1 MTDSAGPA
9 GLEQRLR
16 QRLSTG
22 LEQMDLTVA
31 DTDQQRLVQY
41 VTTLTKWNKTHNL
54 TAVRDPEQMIG
65 RHLLDSLSIAK
76 YLEGRTLL
84 DVGSGAGLPGIPL
97 AVIQPHLNVTLVDSV
112 LKKTRFMLFAA
123 RELELRNVDVRHAR
137 VESIGN
143 RAPDSLNADIVNG
156 DTGYD
161 MIVARAFS
169 TIEKLCALS
178 GHLLS
183 ARGLILAMIGKPAD
197 TEHSAIGDTVQIDGG
212 DTFSVTRSE
221 KLFVPGETAQ
231 RNIVILQ
238 RSAD

>member
-1 MTDSAGPA
+1 VTNSATPG
-9 GLEQRLR
+9 GLEQLLR
-16 QRLSTG
+16 QQLSAG
-22 LEQMDLTVA
+22 LQQMDLTVA
-31 DTDQQRLVQY
+31 ESDQQKLVQY

-97 AVIQPHLNVTLVDSV
+97 AVTQPHLNVTLVDSV

-123 RELELRNVDVRHAR
+123 RELDLGNVDVRHTR
-137 VESIGN
+137 IESVS
-143 RAPDSLNADIVNG
+143 RTALNTDTANG
-156 DTGYD
+156 EAGFD

-169 TIEKLCALS
+169 TTQKLCELS

-183 ARGLILAMIGKPAD
+183 ARGRILAMIGRPVD
-197 TEHSAIGDTVQIDGG
+197 TDHSAVGDTVQIDSG

-221 KLFVPGETAQ
+221 KLFVPGETAH

-238 RSAD
+238 RSAV